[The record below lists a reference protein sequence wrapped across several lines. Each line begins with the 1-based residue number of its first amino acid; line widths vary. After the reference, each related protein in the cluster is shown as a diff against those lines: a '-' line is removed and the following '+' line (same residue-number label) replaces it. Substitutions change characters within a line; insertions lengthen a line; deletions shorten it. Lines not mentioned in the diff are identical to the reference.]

1 MCLSIGK
8 FVEWFIYDHYLISS
22 CMHLFRLL
30 IHLFIYLFTSNQSIH
45 SFIHSLTHSF
55 IHSFIHSLTHSF
67 IHSLTHS
74 FIHSF
79 ICQSVYLS
87 IYLSIYNI
95 VIHLLLLILI
105 SEPQNKK
112 PQSHDTAC
120 EDIYSLVQC
129 NFRSEKRVASSRVV
143 DLSLNQ
149 ADKPWFHQYSDP
161 DRYHLWLCLFSENV
175 EGTNL
180 QPCQTGMYP
189 KPCRHGINY
198 HSLNRWW
205 LSDFWLPSTVSS
217 LPKKSRKTSKATCR
231 LVSYSFPQP
240 SEIWLSAS
248 CPGRRWP

>member
-1 MCLSIGK
+1 MYAFVSFTHSSIYLSIHIK
-8 FVEWFIYDHYLISS
+8 SIDS
-22 CMHLFRLL
+22 
-30 IHLFIYLFTSNQSIH
+30 FT
-45 SFIHSLTHSF
+45 HSLTHSF
-55 IHSFIHSLTHSF
+55 IHSFIR
-67 IHSLTHS
+67 
-74 FIHSF
+74 
-79 ICQSVYLS
+79 QSVYLS

-95 VIHLLLLILI
+95 FIHLLLLILI

-120 EDIYSLVQC
+120 EDIHSLVQC

-149 ADKPWFHQYSDP
+149 AAKTWFHQYSDP

-189 KPCRHGINY
+189 KPCHGINY